1 MINVKDNENGAENK
15 KKRSGRYDINRPE
28 RRHAHKYTKYILSQ
42 YNMVICI
49 KEHLNNIWSSIHEK
63 VKQHWVRVKKKRFL

>member
-1 MINVKDNENGAENK
+1 MLKTMKMGLKIK

-28 RRHAHKYTKYILSQ
+28 RRHGHKYTKYILSQ

-49 KEHLNNIWSSIHEK
+49 KEHLNNI
-63 VKQHWVRVKKKRFL
+63 